1 MHSYSIPGVELST
14 IVDAINAVGASPA
27 DLVAILEALREAG
40 SLRAEVVSSYLSL
53 EKAKSVMKME
63 VGSQRAMDQMMI
75 SQQYKRENTPE
86 NLREAAEFFEAM
98 FLNQM
103 MKQARDASLA
113 DDLFGNK
120 GSETY
125 TELLDQERSQ
135 SMAQNMNLGIAD
147 ALVRQFRRER
157 GIGRVLG
164 HD

>member
-1 MHSYSIPGVELST
+1 
-14 IVDAINAVGASPA
+14 
-27 DLVAILEALREAG
+27 
-40 SLRAEVVSSYLSL
+40 
-53 EKAKSVMKME
+53 ME

-147 ALVRQFRRER
+147 ALIRQFNIDEKE
-157 GIGRVLG
+157 
-164 HD
+164 